1 MTYFG
6 INLTKNLQDLYTK
19 NYKTLMR
26 EINEDLNGEIYYVY
40 SSEDSIVK
48 MLVLSKLTYIFTAVP
63 VKIQA
68 GFFGG
73 RNSWAIS

>member
-1 MTYFG
+1 
-6 INLTKNLQDLYTK
+6 
-19 NYKTLMR
+19 MR

-63 VKIQA
+63 VKIPA

-73 RNSWAIS
+73 RNSWANS